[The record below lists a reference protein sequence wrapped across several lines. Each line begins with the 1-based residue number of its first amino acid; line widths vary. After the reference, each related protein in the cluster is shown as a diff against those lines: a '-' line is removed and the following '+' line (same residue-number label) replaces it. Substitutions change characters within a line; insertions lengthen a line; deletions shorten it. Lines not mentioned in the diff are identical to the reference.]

1 MLIHDLCLLSILP
14 VHRGYWWMDR
24 GNAEG
29 TYVHKISDTCYYSP
43 VYVDDDDDEIP
54 FQDNRTRRI
63 KCVYST
69 EYSWEQQS
77 PKCLIWKLSGNVF
90 FRILMWECI
99 VQWMLVRIQIKSFIT
114 DEMRVY
120 YNCLW
125 GKQRQLYLKK
135 LQFLCMRLVIVP
147 EIEIELNSCL

>member
-14 VHRGYWWMDR
+14 VHRGSSGYWWMDR

-63 KCVYST
+63 KCVYPT
-69 EYSWEQQS
+69 EYSWE
-77 PKCLIWKLSGNVF
+77 PKPKVFDLEIVWKRFLPHIDVGVYSAVNA
-90 FRILMWECI
+90 CPHTN
-99 VQWMLVRIQIKSFIT
+99 QII
-114 DEMRVY
+114 Y
-120 YNCLW
+120 Y
-125 GKQRQLYLKK
+125 G
-135 LQFLCMRLVIVP
+135 
-147 EIEIELNSCL
+147 